1 MKITL
6 VFVGKTVQQEVSSLT
21 DDYISRIKGTD
32 VSVKIVPNLKKKYPI
47 EIQKTEEGREILKTV
62 DKDDYVV
69 LLDDKGKVFSSLD
82 FASWLEKR
90 QIHNRSVR
98 CGRSLRFFARDVPKS
113 RLQTI
118 VVCYDIFAPDN
129 TSHICRATVQSI
141 LYYQRIALSSRM
153 RLSADV
159 IFLL

>member
-69 LLDDKGKVFSSLD
+69 LLDDKGKVFSSLE

-90 QIHNRSVR
+90 QIYSRSIVFVVGGAYGFSQEMYQR
-98 CGRSLRFFARDVPKS
+98 ADFKLSLSAMTFSHQIIRA
-113 RLQTI
+113 
-118 VVCYDIFAPDN
+118 IFAEQLY
-129 TSHICRATVQSI
+129 RAFSI
-141 LYYQRIALSSRM
+141 IKGLPYHHE
-153 RLSADV
+153 
-159 IFLL
+159 

>member
-90 QIHNRSVR
+90 QIHNRSIVFVVGGAYGFSQEMYQR
-98 CGRSLRFFARDVPKS
+98 ADFKLSLSAMTFSHQIIRA
-113 RLQTI
+113 
-118 VVCYDIFAPDN
+118 IFAEQLY
-129 TSHICRATVQSI
+129 RAFSI
-141 LYYQRIALSSRM
+141 IKGLPYHHE
-153 RLSADV
+153 
-159 IFLL
+159 

>member
-6 VFVGKTVQQEVSSLT
+6 VFVGKTVQQEVSSLM
-21 DDYISRIKGTD
+21 DDYISHIKGTD

-47 EIQKTEEGREILKTV
+47 EIQKTEEGREILKSV

-90 QIHNRSVR
+90 QIHNRSIVFVVGGAYGFSQEMYQR
-98 CGRSLRFFARDVPKS
+98 ADFKLSLSAMTFSHQIIRA
-113 RLQTI
+113 
-118 VVCYDIFAPDN
+118 IFAEQLY
-129 TSHICRATVQSI
+129 RAFSI
-141 LYYQRIALSSRM
+141 IKGLPYHHE
-153 RLSADV
+153 
-159 IFLL
+159 

>member
-6 VFVGKTVQQEVSSLT
+6 VFVGKTVQPEVSSLT

-69 LLDDKGKVFSSLD
+69 LLDDKGKVFSSLE
-82 FASWLEKR
+82 FASAK
-90 QIHNRSVR
+90 I
-98 CGRSLRFFARDVPKS
+98 GRAS
-113 RLQTI
+113 
-118 VVCYDIFAPDN
+118 
-129 TSHICRATVQSI
+129 CRERV
-141 LYYQRIALSSRM
+141 
-153 RLSADV
+153 
-159 IFLL
+159 

>member
-47 EIQKTEEGREILKTV
+47 EIQKTEEGRDILKTV

-69 LLDDKGKVFSSLD
+69 LLDDKGKVFSSLE

-90 QIHNRSVR
+90 QIHSRS
-98 CGRSLRFFARDVPKS
+98 
-113 RLQTI
+113 I
-118 VVCYDIFAPDN
+118 VFVVGGAYGF
-129 TSHICRATVQSI
+129 SQEMYERADFK
-141 LYYQRIALSSRM
+141 LS
-153 RLSADV
+153 LSAMTFSHQIIRAIV
-159 IFLL
+159 AEQLYRAFSIIKGLPYHHE

>member
-6 VFVGKTVQQEVSSLT
+6 VFVGKTVQQEVSSLM

-69 LLDDKGKVFSSLD
+69 LLDDKGKVFSSLE

-90 QIHNRSVR
+90 QIHNRSIVFVVGGAYGFSQEMYQR
-98 CGRSLRFFARDVPKS
+98 ADFKLSLSAMTFSHQIIRA
-113 RLQTI
+113 
-118 VVCYDIFAPDN
+118 IFAEQLY
-129 TSHICRATVQSI
+129 RAFSI
-141 LYYQRIALSSRM
+141 IKGLPYHHE
-153 RLSADV
+153 
-159 IFLL
+159 

>member
-47 EIQKTEEGREILKTV
+47 DIQKTEEGREILKTV

-90 QIHNRSVR
+90 QIHNRSIVFVVGGAYGFSQEMYQR
-98 CGRSLRFFARDVPKS
+98 ADFKLSLSAMTFSHQIIRA
-113 RLQTI
+113 
-118 VVCYDIFAPDN
+118 IFAEQLY
-129 TSHICRATVQSI
+129 RAFSI
-141 LYYQRIALSSRM
+141 IKGLPYHHE
-153 RLSADV
+153 
-159 IFLL
+159 

>member
-90 QIHNRSVR
+90 QIHNRSIVFVVGGAYGFSQEMYQR
-98 CGRSLRFFARDVPKS
+98 ADFKLSLSAMTFSHQIIRA
-113 RLQTI
+113 
-118 VVCYDIFAPDN
+118 IFAEQLY
-129 TSHICRATVQSI
+129 RAFSI
-141 LYYQRIALSSRM
+141 IKGLPYHHEWDCPLM
-153 RLSADV
+153 
-159 IFLL
+159 

>member
-6 VFVGKTVQQEVSSLT
+6 VFVGKTVQQEVSSLM

-90 QIHNRSVR
+90 QIHNRSIVFVVGGAYGFSQEMYQR
-98 CGRSLRFFARDVPKS
+98 ADFKLSLSAMTFSHQIIRA
-113 RLQTI
+113 
-118 VVCYDIFAPDN
+118 IFAEQLY
-129 TSHICRATVQSI
+129 RAFSI
-141 LYYQRIALSSRM
+141 IKGLPYHHE
-153 RLSADV
+153 
-159 IFLL
+159 